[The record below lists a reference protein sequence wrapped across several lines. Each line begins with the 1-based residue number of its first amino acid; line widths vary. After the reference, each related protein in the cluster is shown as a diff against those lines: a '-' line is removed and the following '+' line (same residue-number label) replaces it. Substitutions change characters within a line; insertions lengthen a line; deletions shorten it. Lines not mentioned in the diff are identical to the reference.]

1 LFLTNLLSILLAG
14 GAVFAVL
21 NLGGASVDGK
31 DLTKKEQR
39 KVYTYIGIGVL
50 LIAVPLAAATISVA
64 RSSSAQSQISNLT
77 QDWLEKNDSDLVLDA
92 VDVFNKDVQITLHG
106 TSDPVPLEELRVV
119 LESAFPQMDE
129 ALLRINAAKLVPV
142 PEAVAEE

>member
-1 LFLTNLLSILLAG
+1 
-14 GAVFAVL
+14 
-21 NLGGASVDGK
+21 
-31 DLTKKEQR
+31 
-39 KVYTYIGIGVL
+39 
-50 LIAVPLAAATISVA
+50 VA

-129 ALLRINAAKLVPV
+129 ALLRINVARLVSV
-142 PEAVAEE
+142 PAAVAEE